1 MEFEIVGHAINS
13 LMPFIKAVHKD
24 KDVRSY
30 INCVHFRVMGSS
42 VDIGITSGH
51 FLARL
56 TVKNFIDAPTT
67 ANNTKYVGIPVQ
79 ALVDLKVTDVVTN
92 ETRLK
97 FTFEDT
103 ECRLDTDNTTQY
115 IRLSGA
121 NSPDFDK
128 LIPAGEL
135 SGEYSHLNIELLALF
150 ASSWRVLMNTKNKR
164 MTPLVSIRH
173 NGPKQAAR
181 ITFKDHPEFVGVLMP
196 FVM

>member
-1 MEFEIVGHAINS
+1 MEFEISAHAINS
-13 LMPFIKAVHKD
+13 LMPFIKAVHKN
-24 KDVRSY
+24 KDARSY
-30 INCVHFRVMGSS
+30 INCVHFRTRGSS
-42 VDIGITSGH
+42 VDISITSGL

-56 TVKNFIDAPTT
+56 TVKNFIWEPNTT
-67 ANNTKYVGIPVQ
+67 TTTEYVGIPVQ
-79 ALVDLKVTDVVTN
+79 AFVNLMVANVVTN

-103 ECRLDTDNTTQY
+103 KCRLDTYNTAQY
-115 IRLSGA
+115 FDLSDT
-121 NSPDFDK
+121 NSPDLDK

-164 MTPLVSIRH
+164 MTPLVNIRH
-173 NGPKQAAR
+173 NGPKQAAK

>member
-1 MEFEIVGHAINS
+1 MEFEILGHALNS

-24 KDVRSY
+24 KDMRSY
-30 INCVHFRVMGSS
+30 VNCVHFQTRGSS
-42 VDIGITSGH
+42 VDIGITSGL

-56 TVKNFIDAPTT
+56 TVKNFIDAPT
-67 ANNTKYVGIPVQ
+67 ADTKYVGIPVQ
-79 ALVDLKVTDVVTN
+79 QIVNLIASNVVTN

-103 ECRLDTDNTTQY
+103 KCRVDTADTVQC
-115 IRLSGA
+115 IKLSDT
-121 NSPDFDK
+121 NSPDLDK
-128 LIPAGEL
+128 LIPVGGL

-150 ASSWRVLMNTKNKR
+150 ASSWRAMTGTKNKR
-164 MTPLVSIRH
+164 CPPLISISH
-173 NGPKQAAR
+173 NGPRQAAR